1 MIILYSTNCPKC
13 KVLETKLKQ
22 QNIDFILET
31 DLTKIINMGY
41 MEAPLLEIN
50 NEIYNFSQAIKWLK
64 GE

>member
-31 DLTKIINMGY
+31 DLTKVMNMGY

-50 NEIYNFSQAIKWLK
+50 DEIYNFSQAIRWLK

>member
-31 DLTKIINMGY
+31 DLTKMINMGY

-50 NEIYNFSQAIKWLK
+50 DEIYNFSQAIKWLK

>member
-50 NEIYNFSQAIKWLK
+50 DEIYNFSQAIKWLK

>member
-31 DLTKIINMGY
+31 DLTKMMNMGY

>member
-31 DLTKIINMGY
+31 DLTKIMNMGY

>member
-31 DLTKIINMGY
+31 DLTKVMNMGY

-50 NEIYNFSQAIKWLK
+50 DEIYNFSQAIKWLK

>member
-31 DLTKIINMGY
+31 DLTKMMNMGY

-50 NEIYNFSQAIKWLK
+50 DEIYNFSQAIKWLK